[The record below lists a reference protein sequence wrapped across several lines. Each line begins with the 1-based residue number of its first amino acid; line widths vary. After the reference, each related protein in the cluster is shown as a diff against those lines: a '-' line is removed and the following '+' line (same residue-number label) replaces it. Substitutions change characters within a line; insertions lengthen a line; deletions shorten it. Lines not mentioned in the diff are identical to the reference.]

1 MWRRRDEERRLAVCV
16 AGAGYALTRSI
27 FFDNTEHETALTR
40 TLPRNLIESCSK
52 QAGHFL
58 SRPAR
63 ARAMK
68 EWYKWWFCVAAVL
81 AVLAHCA
88 SPVAATYYGTYCVEP
103 AVWYD
108 VDGVCVYPGTPQYT
122 VVVNRPGYVGAG
134 AVGFAA
140 GKASNYRPNYGRPDR
155 PGGPGGDRPGRGSG
169 GPSTRPSA

>member
-1 MWRRRDEERRLAVCV
+1 
-16 AGAGYALTRSI
+16 
-27 FFDNTEHETALTR
+27 
-40 TLPRNLIESCSK
+40 
-52 QAGHFL
+52 
-58 SRPAR
+58 
-63 ARAMK
+63 MK

-155 PGGPGGDRPGRGSG
+155 PGGPGGDRPGRGPG
-169 GPSTRPSA
+169 GPSTRPSAGRGGGSVGGGGRGGGGRGGGGRGGGGRGGGGRRG

>member
-1 MWRRRDEERRLAVCV
+1 
-16 AGAGYALTRSI
+16 
-27 FFDNTEHETALTR
+27 
-40 TLPRNLIESCSK
+40 
-52 QAGHFL
+52 
-58 SRPAR
+58 
-63 ARAMK
+63 MK

-155 PGGPGGDRPGRGSG
+155 PGGPGGDRPAPRSTVSVAHPPPVLPLRPAGAVNPHAASVAIRDVAPATRVRDGSG
-169 GPSTRPSA
+169 TPPKAVTVVRSELPGVRPP